1 MHYILQKVNCK
12 ALIVALFVF
21 MGALLSIRSAY
32 AYDRVYIY
40 TSGTF
45 NLENTFIPS
54 LTSIKQSYL
63 LYQYPRTECSL
74 LDHRH
79 GCRGR

>member
-1 MHYILQKVNCK
+1 MNYILQKANCK

-21 MGALLSIRSAY
+21 VGALLSIRSAY

-54 LTSIKQSYL
+54 LTSIKQSYAL
-63 LYQYPRTECSL
+63 CRCLAEQQRHVYPQ
-74 LDHRH
+74 RH
-79 GCRGR
+79 L